1 MKCPRT
7 GQATKESIPG
17 LLLTRRF
24 TEALADD
31 IGGYADRTSVL
42 EASRRYNVD
51 YKTALAFEKAY
62 LARKQEGAPAAN
74 PTRIGVDEIRLG
86 KMGWRVV
93 VSDLDAGRPIWIGGK
108 DRSQESFEAFF
119 IWLGE
124 DKYKL
129 IKLCVM
135 DMWRPYRAA
144 LKKFCPTADV
154 VFDKFHVVAKMSE
167 AMDAVRRSEYARLN
181 GEQRK
186 FIKGQRFNLL
196 ANRGSLSRTGREE
209 LAQTFK
215 ANRRLYTAYLLKE
228 DFDRLWSYKSEAWM
242 RKFWNSWKEG
252 LKWKRLDPFQKVV
265 RMVESHWEG
274 IVSWCKPENKVPLGF
289 VEGLNSRIRKIQARG
304 YGYTDIDHMDLKI
317 LTCML
322 PEAPPLKIDLD
333 AFFGTKNTRRNHIR
347 PNSYIFSVPRKGEV
361 PPFTAPSFIIVP

>member
-1 MKCPRT
+1 MASQGMEVWLEYEEWRVKCPTT
-7 GQATKESIPG
+7 GKATKESITG

-24 TEALADD
+24 TESLADD

-42 EASRRYNVD
+42 EASRRYNVN

-62 LARKQEGAPAAN
+62 LTRKQEYAPAVT

-119 IWLGE
+119 LWLGE
-124 DKYKL
+124 DKSKL

-144 LKKFCPTADV
+144 LMKFCPTADL

-242 RKFWNSWKEG
+242 LKFWTSWKEG
-252 LKWKRLDPFQKVV
+252 LKWKRLKPFQKVV

-274 IVSWCKPENKVPLGF
+274 IVSWCRPENRVPLGF

-304 YGYTDIDHMDLKI
+304 YGYTDIEHMDLKI

-322 PEAPPLKIDLD
+322 PDAPPLTIDLD
-333 AFFGTKNTRRNHIR
+333 EFFG
-347 PNSYIFSVPRKGEV
+347 
-361 PPFTAPSFIIVP
+361 PSKRTGKPIKT